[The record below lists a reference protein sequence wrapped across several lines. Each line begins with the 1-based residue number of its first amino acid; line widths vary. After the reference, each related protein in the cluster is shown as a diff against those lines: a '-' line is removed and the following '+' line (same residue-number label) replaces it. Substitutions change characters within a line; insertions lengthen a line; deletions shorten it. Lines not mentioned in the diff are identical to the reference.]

1 LDISSLDKDQAKFF
15 LLEHFKKIEQMDKF

>member
-1 LDISSLDKDQAKFF
+1 DKDQAKFF

>member
-1 LDISSLDKDQAKFF
+1 SLDKDQAKFF